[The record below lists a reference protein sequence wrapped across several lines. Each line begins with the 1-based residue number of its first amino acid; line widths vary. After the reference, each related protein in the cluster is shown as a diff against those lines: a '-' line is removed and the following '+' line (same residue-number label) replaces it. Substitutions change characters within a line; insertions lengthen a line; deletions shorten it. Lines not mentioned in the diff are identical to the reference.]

1 MRLMLQRCKVF
12 QAFGARLLL
21 DFVRRI
27 PTPVRWVFFMEAAGP
42 FCSPCSSDDGG
53 DYTGDGAGP
62 QLLAAH
68 PDGRAAAALAER
80 QGDRMK
86 VSDKQ
91 ARAMSILFAL
101 ESSLDF
107 DKGGDISV
115 GLAQIYREARRLLL
129 VGAKER
135 SADPVDQARAIVAEI
150 ADAWSQIG

>member
-1 MRLMLQRCKVF
+1 MFYNQGYAGGSAARRYAAVHSGSRTE
-12 QAFGARLLL
+12 GATPHGLVKILFDELLL
-21 DFVRRI
+21 ALD
-27 PTPVRWVFFMEAAGP
+27 
-42 FCSPCSSDDGG
+42 
-53 DYTGDGAGP
+53 
-62 QLLAAH
+62 
-68 PDGRAAAALAER
+68 AAALAER

-129 VGAKER
+129 VGAQEH
-135 SADPVDQARAIVAEI
+135 SAEPVEQARDIVAEI
-150 ADAWSQIG
+150 AEAWTQIGR

>member
-1 MRLMLQRCKVF
+1 MFYNQGYAGGSAARRYAAVHSGSRTE
-12 QAFGARLLL
+12 GATPHGLVKILFDELLL
-21 DFVRRI
+21 ALD
-27 PTPVRWVFFMEAAGP
+27 
-42 FCSPCSSDDGG
+42 
-53 DYTGDGAGP
+53 
-62 QLLAAH
+62 
-68 PDGRAAAALAER
+68 AAALAER

-107 DKGGDISV
+107 DKGGDV
-115 GLAQIYREARRLLL
+115 ATGLAQIYREARRLLL

>member
-1 MRLMLQRCKVF
+1 MFYNHGYAGGTAARRYAAVHSGSRTESATSHGLVKILFDELML
-12 QAFGARLLL
+12 AM
-21 DFVRRI
+21 D
-27 PTPVRWVFFMEAAGP
+27 
-42 FCSPCSSDDGG
+42 
-53 DYTGDGAGP
+53 
-62 QLLAAH
+62 
-68 PDGRAAAALAER
+68 AAALAER
-80 QGDRMK
+80 NGDRMK

-107 DKGGDISV
+107 DKGGDVAV

-150 ADAWSQIG
+150 AEAWNQIG